1 MTMGYDNFHFNLDDN
16 GVATVLMDRADESMN
31 TLGAAF
37 LTELDAVVDR
47 LEDDD
52 VQAVVFGSAK
62 RDFLA
67 GADIRLFDDFATPDD
82 AVAGLKEIHRI
93 FARIEKLHADRN
105 KAVVMAIHGACLGGG
120 LEFALAGSMR
130 ICSASPKTQ
139 LGQPEV
145 QLGLIPAAGGTQ
157 RLPAAVGLATG
168 LEMIVGGRPARPKK
182 ARKIGLVHEVVPQE
196 VLLDIAQQRAAE
208 SIDAEPPDRVIALN
222 VSTQNLQ
229 RLALER
235 NPAGRKLLFKKAW
248 ETMMKESGGH
258 YPAPKRAI
266 EAIQIG
272 VDQGRE
278 AGFAAEIR
286 FFAELVF
293 TPESEALR
301 SIFFAT
307 QSLKTDSG
315 VDSDADAREVDH
327 VAVLGGG
334 LMGGG
339 IATVSAINAG
349 DIVRIKEIDAPGVAR
364 GLDHVSGQVR
374 KRAKRRKMSAFE
386 VDRIL
391 NRVTGSSTWAGF
403 GNTDLVIEAVFEDLE
418 LKQSII
424 KDVESVV
431 SEDTI
436 FASNTSSLPISDIA
450 AASSRPETVVGMH
463 YFSPVEKMPLLEVIA
478 TDKTADWVTATA
490 VQVGKDQGKTVI
502 VVNDGPGFFTT
513 RVLAPYSV
521 EAGFLLAEGATVEAI
536 DDAMMDWGFPVGPL
550 LLGDEVGIDVA
561 AHVAHTMR
569 DAFGER
575 MTGPDIM
582 DALIADG
589 RKGRKNGQGFYL
601 YDKGERGDVD
611 ESVYEVMG
619 LGERSTIPASEI
631 QERIALAFINESA
644 RCLEE
649 GILRSAR
656 DGDIGAVFGVGYP
669 PFRGGP
675 FFTVDA
681 MGADVV
687 VESLERLAA
696 DHGPRF
702 EPAQIL
708 RDYAKEG
715 KNFR

>member
-1 MTMGYDNFHFNLDDN
+1 MGYDNFHFDLDDN
-16 GVATVLMDRADESMN
+16 GVATVLMDRSGESMN
-31 TLGAAF
+31 TLGVEF
-37 LTELDAVVDR
+37 LTELDSVVEK
-47 LEDDD
+47 LEGDD
-52 VQAVVFGSAK
+52 VSAVVFGSAK

-67 GADIRLFDDFATPDD
+67 GADIRMFDDFATPDD

-93 FARIEKLHADRN
+93 FARVEKLHMD
-105 KAVVMAIHGACLGGG
+105 KGKPVVMAIHGACLGGG
-120 LEFALAGSMR
+120 LEFALTGSKR
-130 ICSASPKTQ
+130 ICSNSHKTQ

-157 RLPAAVGLATG
+157 RLPARVGLAMG
-168 LEMIVGGRPARPKK
+168 LEMIVAGKPARPRK
-182 ARKIGLVHEVVPQE
+182 ARKIGLVDEVVPQE
-196 VLLDIAQQRAAE
+196 ALLDIAQKRATEA
-208 SIDAEPPDRVIALN
+208 IDADPPDRVIALN

-229 RLALER
+229 RLALEK
-235 NPAGRKLLFKKAW
+235 NPAGRKMLFKKAW

-258 YPAPKRAI
+258 YPALKRAI

-307 QSLKTDSG
+307 QSLKADSG
-315 VDSDADAREVDH
+315 VDSDASARDVDH

-339 IATVSAINAG
+339 IATVSAINAH
-349 DIVRIKEIDAPGVAR
+349 DIVRIKEIDVDGVAR
-364 GLDHVSGQVR
+364 GLAHVDVQVR

-386 VDRIL
+386 VDQIL
-391 NRVTGSSTWAGF
+391 NRVTGSSTWTGF
-403 GNTDLVIEAVFEDLE
+403 DNTNLVIEAVFENLE
-418 LKQSII
+418 LKQSIV
-424 KDVESVV
+424 KEVESVV
-431 SEDTI
+431 SDETI

-502 VVNDGPGFFTT
+502 VVNDGPGFYTT

-536 DDAMMDWGFPVGPL
+536 DDAMMSWGFPVGPL

-589 RKGRKNGQGFYL
+589 RKGRKNSSGFYL
-601 YDKGERGDVD
+601 YEKGERGDVD
-611 ESVYEVMG
+611 DSVYEVMG
-619 LGERSTIPASEI
+619 LGERSTVPESEI
-631 QERIALAFINESA
+631 QERISLAFINEAA

-687 VESLERLAA
+687 VAALERLAS

-702 EPAQIL
+702 EPAEIL
-708 RDYAKEG
+708 REYAKDG
-715 KNFR
+715 KRFR